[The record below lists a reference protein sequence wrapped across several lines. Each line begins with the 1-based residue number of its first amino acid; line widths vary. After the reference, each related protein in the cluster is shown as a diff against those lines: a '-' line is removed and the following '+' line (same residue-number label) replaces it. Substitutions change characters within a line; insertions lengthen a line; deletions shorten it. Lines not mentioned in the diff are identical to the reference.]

1 MKFDNIYG
9 AVNILI
15 PEKNTLSNLLNWGS
29 PQSFNM
35 AQYKLRPFV
44 YLLIFTIKC
53 TMTKYNVILLL
64 WLDQSKSC
72 WTFDMTDP
80 YITKQRLISKLP
92 KMTDCSE
99 NKEFF
104 SSSYANWKQF
114 VEDETIAWHGRYL
127 QQDIVEARIK

>member
-1 MKFDNIYG
+1 
-9 AVNILI
+9 
-15 PEKNTLSNLLNWGS
+15 
-29 PQSFNM
+29 
-35 AQYKLRPFV
+35 
-44 YLLIFTIKC
+44 
-53 TMTKYNVILLL
+53 MTKYNVILLL

-127 QQDIVEARIK
+127 QQDVVEARIK